1 VSSAHTIAFELS
13 GIVDTDGVAPG
24 KLYVVAELVVV
35 EGLIWYVDEF
45 KVNCCSF
52 PWAPAR

>member
-1 VSSAHTIAFELS
+1 LS